1 MMRFLANTVRVS
13 VWSETL
19 TDPDNVISAPPKAK
33 ESHNRCRKR
42 QDSSDLLTNFKRK
55 TTKLSSDLDFEPDND
70 NAKKLKIES
79 EPPGHYY
86 CAEDDKIYEQK
97 LVDYFQLGIDLSA
110 LYKQWSSA
118 DKHFQ
123 LISDR
128 FPGIRIM
135 RQDPTENLFAFICSS
150 NNHVSRIS
158 GMVNKLSQNYGTKLG
173 TVDGT
178 DLYSFP
184 TADKLTGSKVE
195 SHLRELGFGYSYKSQ
210 VYSRNSEST
219 SHERPEG
226 FLNSLRDRP
235 YEECITELTKF
246 LGVGRKVADCVA
258 LMSLDKSQ
266 VVPVDT
272 HVLQIAIRDYS
283 IPGVTKNTRS
293 LTPAL
298 HDKIGKY
305 FIDLYGDHAG
315 WAHTVLFAA
324 DLKRFSDHKPVS
336 KKTPPAPKKRQKSA
350 KSAK

>member
-1 MMRFLANTVRVS
+1 LERNRDQNEIKNISQLPSITRNYSHARNDNDEILGEHSSSLSLGANHIHNRITNSNDSHSHKDNGDTVIISKCPFSESDSHSKSPVS
-13 VWSETL
+13 LKSETL
-19 TDPDNVISAPPKAK
+19 TDPGNNISALPKAK

-42 QDSSDLLTNFKRK
+42 QDKSDLLTNFKRK
-55 TTKLSSDLDFEPDND
+55 TTKMTALSNDLDSEPDYD
-70 NAKKLKIES
+70 NAKKLKTES

-97 LVDYFQLGIDLSA
+97 LVDYFQLGVNLSA

-158 GMVNKLSQNYGTKLG
+158 GMVNKLSQKYGTKLG

-195 SHLRELGFGYSYKSQ
+195 SHLRELGFGYRYI
-210 VYSRNSEST
+210 
-219 SHERPEG
+219 
-226 FLNSLRDRP
+226 L
-235 YEECITELTKF
+235 CI
-246 LGVGRKVADCVA
+246 
-258 LMSLDKSQ
+258 
-266 VVPVDT
+266 
-272 HVLQIAIRDYS
+272 
-283 IPGVTKNTRS
+283 
-293 LTPAL
+293 
-298 HDKIGKY
+298 
-305 FIDLYGDHAG
+305 
-315 WAHTVLFAA
+315 
-324 DLKRFSDHKPVS
+324 
-336 KKTPPAPKKRQKSA
+336 
-350 KSAK
+350 